1 MGHRRVHRDA
11 SNALSNLG
19 VLGGEMERV
28 LMSEYTTVQTEITN
42 ADLLRLALQDVG
54 LPFEEATVEA
64 CGDRNGLSLVG
75 YLGDTRPQ
83 KVQFAIRRRN
93 LGRLSNDSVSPVLG
107 GIGWA
112 WDESAQRY
120 FAYVSD
126 YPQDTLKGC
135 DTHLSN
141 VKQAM
146 EQVAQRAAYHQII
159 KTVNEYGMM
168 VESETVTPGG
178 EIQVVVRT
186 F

>member
-1 MGHRRVHRDA
+1 
-11 SNALSNLG
+11 
-19 VLGGEMERV
+19 
-28 LMSEYTTVQTEITN
+28 MSEYTTVQTEITD
-42 ADLLRLALQDVG
+42 ADILRLALQDVG

-64 CGDRNGLSLVG
+64 GGDRNGLSLVG

-93 LGRLSNDSVSPVLG
+93 LGRLSND
-107 GIGWA
+107 IGWA
-112 WDESAQRY
+112 WEVGHFS
-120 FAYVSD
+120 AYVSEYD
-126 YPQDTLKGC
+126 RG
-135 DTHLSN
+135 LSN
-141 VKQAM
+141 VRQVVD
-146 EQVAQRAAYHQII
+146 QVAQRAAYHQVI

>member
-1 MGHRRVHRDA
+1 
-11 SNALSNLG
+11 
-19 VLGGEMERV
+19 
-28 LMSEYTTVQTEITN
+28 MSEYTTVQTEITD
-42 ADLLRLALQDVG
+42 AGILRLALQDVG

-64 CGDRNGLSLVG
+64 GGDRNGLSLVG

-83 KVQFAIRRRN
+83 TVQFAIRRRN
-93 LGRLSNDSVSPVLG
+93 LGRLSND
-107 GIGWA
+107 IGWV

-126 YPQDTLKGC
+126 Y

-141 VKQAM
+141 VKQAV
-146 EQVAQRAAYHQII
+146 EQVAQRAAYHQVI
-159 KTVNEYGMM
+159 KTVNEYGML
-168 VESETVTPGG
+168 VESETVTPSG

>member
-1 MGHRRVHRDA
+1 MNHRRVHQDA
-11 SNALSNLG
+11 SNAVC
-19 VLGGEMERV
+19 VLGGEIERNF
-28 LMSEYTTVQTEITN
+28 MSEYTTVQTEITD
-42 ADLLRLALQDVG
+42 ADILRLALQDVG

-64 CGDRNGLSLVG
+64 DGDRNGLSLVG

-93 LGRLSNDSVSPVLG
+93 LGRLSND
-107 GIGWA
+107 IGWA
-112 WDESAQRY
+112 WDEGHFSAYLSEYDR
-120 FAYVSD
+120 
-126 YPQDTLKGC
+126 G
-135 DTHLSN
+135 LSN
-141 VKQAM
+141 VRQIVD
-146 EQVAQRAAYHQII
+146 QVAQRAAYHQVI